1 MESKPMSRRVYLDHN
16 ASTPVHPEV
25 LAEML
30 PYFSDVFGNPSSI
43 HGFGR
48 EAREGMDLA
57 RERVARF
64 LKVSSQEIVFTS
76 GGTES
81 DNFAVKGLAL
91 AKGKG
96 HLITSQVEH
105 HAVLR
110 ACRALEAQ
118 GFGLTGVGVD
128 EFGVVDPDEVRR
140 AIRPDT
146 LAISI
151 MHANSEVGTLQPIGA
166 IGRIAR
172 ERGVPFHVDAVQTF
186 GKLPLDVDALGIDML
201 SFSAHK
207 IYGPKGAAG
216 LYIRKGTKM
225 VAIQHG
231 GEHERRRRAG
241 TENVP
246 GIVGLGKAVEV
257 RGRDMAE
264 EAVRVMS
271 LRDLLWNG
279 ARQRIPEVRLNGH
292 PVERLPG
299 TANIAF
305 RHVESESIVLGL
317 DLKGVAVSAGSACTA
332 GHVEPS
338 HVLVALGLPLD
349 WAMGAVRFSLGRS
362 TTADDIDYVVDCLEP
377 LVRKLRVALPAGRA
391 GGTARPSGITSSTR
405 GTPGPAA

>member
-30 PYFSDVFGNPSSI
+30 PYFSEVYGNPSSI

-48 EAREGMDLA
+48 AAREGLDLA
-57 RERVARF
+57 RERVAKF
-64 LKVSSQEIVFTS
+64 LRVPTQEIVFTS

-96 HLITSQVEH
+96 HIITSQVEH

-118 GFGLTGVGVD
+118 GFGLTCVGVD
-128 EFGVVDPDEVRR
+128 EFGMVDPDEVRR

-151 MHANSEVGTLQPIGA
+151 MHANSEVGTLQPIEA

-172 ERGVPFHVDAVQTF
+172 EHRVPFHVDAVQTF
-186 GKLPLDVDALGIDML
+186 GKLPLDVDALGIDVL

-225 VAIQHG
+225 VAVQHG

-241 TENVP
+241 TENVA

-257 RGRDMAE
+257 RARDMAA
-264 EAVRVMS
+264 EALRLTA
-271 LRDLLWNG
+271 LRDRLWRG
-279 ARQRIPEVRLNGH
+279 IHERVPDVRLSGH
-292 PVERLPG
+292 PVKRLPG
-299 TANIAF
+299 TASLLF

-317 DLKGVAVSAGSACTA
+317 DLKGIGVSAGSACTS
-332 GHVEPS
+332 GNVEPS
-338 HVLVALGLPLD
+338 HVLVAMGVGLD
-349 WAMGAVRFSLGRS
+349 WAMGAVRCSLGSS
-362 TTADDIDYVVDCLEP
+362 TTADDIDYVIECVEA
-377 LVRKLRVALPAGRA
+377 LVQKLRQAMPVG
-391 GGTARPSGITSSTR
+391 
-405 GTPGPAA
+405 AA

>member
-1 MESKPMSRRVYLDHN
+1 MSRRVYLDHN

-30 PYFSDVFGNPSSI
+30 PYFAEVYGNPSSI

-48 EAREGMDLA
+48 EARDGLDQA
-57 RERVARF
+57 RERVATF
-64 LKVSSQEIVFTS
+64 LQVSPQEIVFTS

-81 DNFAVKGLAL
+81 DNFAVKGLA
-91 AKGKG
+91 AAHGRG
-96 HLITSQVEH
+96 HLITTQVEH

-118 GFGLTGVGVD
+118 GFGLTCVGVD
-128 EFGVVDPDEVRR
+128 QYGMVDPDEVRR

-146 LAISI
+146 IAISV
-151 MHANSEVGTLQPIGA
+151 MHANSEVGTIQPIQA

-172 ERGVPFHVDAVQTF
+172 EHRIPFHVDGVQTF
-186 GKLPLDVDALGIDML
+186 GKLPLDVDALGIDAL

-207 IYGPKGAAG
+207 IYGPKGVAG
-216 LYIRKGTKM
+216 LFIRKGTKM

-241 TENVP
+241 TENVA

-257 RGRDMAE
+257 RARDMHAE
-264 EAVRVMS
+264 AERITA
-271 LRDLLWNG
+271 LRDRLWEG
-279 ARQRIPEVRLNGH
+279 VRARVSEVRLSGH

-299 TANIAF
+299 TASLLF

-317 DLKGVAVSAGSACTA
+317 DLKGIGVSAGSACTS
-332 GHVEPS
+332 GNVEPS
-338 HVLVALGLPLD
+338 HVLVAMGVSVD
-349 WAMGAVRFSLGRS
+349 WAMGAVRCSLGRT
-362 TTADDIDYVVDCLEP
+362 TTADDIDYVIDCVEP
-377 LVRKLRVALPAGRA
+377 LVQKLRQAMPVG
-391 GGTARPSGITSSTR
+391 
-405 GTPGPAA
+405 AA